1 MALFFGKSGSST
13 ALTPAPLDIARVGA
27 VLKYFPF
34 GTAVRYYPEF
44 KKNIVLE
51 SVILGYLLDKTWFF
65 SAQDLA
71 FEGDGN
77 AARLLAGPQ
86 RKAIKPTSLSIVI
99 PSQSRG
105 VAQLDYAR
113 KEELEKT
120 GGLANGNNITLM
132 AQPYQGKTPVLETI
146 VRKRAVVQEGLYATT
161 PVVLL
166 DVNIRS
172 LQLTDQRAHMRLQTR
187 VSAQVMVGNGKPTP
201 CIMADFSDSSV
212 RLSVDAAWTTTMKV
226 GREAILSFGLPG
238 RSQDVVLRGEIFRH
252 DDNDLVV
259 TLDAIQRDDQFQR
272 IEVIDVLE
280 IKAKLLQLPDTSV

>member
-13 ALTPAPLDIARVGA
+13 APAPAPLDTARVGA
-27 VLKYFPF
+27 VLKHFPF

-51 SVILGYLLDKTWFF
+51 SVILGYLVDKTWYFA
-65 SAQDLA
+65 AQDLA
-71 FEGDGN
+71 VEGDGS

-86 RKAIKPTSLSIVI
+86 RKTIKPTSLSIVI

-105 VAQLDYAR
+105 VEQLDYAR

-132 AQPYQGKTPVLETI
+132 AQAYQGKTPVLETV
-146 VRKRAVVQEGLYATT
+146 VRKKAVVQEGLYATT

-166 DVNIRS
+166 DVNTRS

-187 VSAQVMVGNGKPTP
+187 VSAHVMVSNSTPTP

-212 RLSVDAAWTTTMKV
+212 RLSVDAAWTTAMKT
-226 GREAILSFGLPG
+226 GREVILSFGLPG
-238 RSQDVVLRGEIFRH
+238 RNQDVVLRGEIFRH